1 MVDSGHAWDAV
12 VTTVYDTILSPN
24 NTLDKGALKPANGNT
39 NNGLVPAWCT
49 SSGDSSAAG
58 PFNYQYDSCRTP
70 FRIALDWCWFGE
82 TRAQLYLQKTST
94 FFSGIGAANIVDGY
108 DMNGTRH
115 GQFFTGTGAPT
126 LSQQSASFL
135 GPAGVGAMV
144 SSTYQ
149 TFLNESYTRVAT
161 GQLKV
166 GGAYYD
172 ESWAVMSLL
181 MMTGNFLDYTSIQPA
196 H

>member
-1 MVDSGHAWDAV
+1 MTRSSAQEIRS
-12 VTTVYDTILSPN
+12 TR
-24 NTLDKGALKPANGNT
+24 ALKPANGNT
-39 NNGLVPAWCT
+39 TNGLVPAWCT
-49 SSGDSSAAG
+49 SGGDSSAAG

-82 TRAQLYLQKTST
+82 TRAQLFLQKTSS

-108 DMNGTRH
+108 DLNGMRH

-144 SSTYQ
+144 SATYQ

-172 ESWAVMSLL
+172 ESWATMSLL

>member
-1 MVDSGHAWDAV
+1 LDDIVREQPHRRRHDPSRVDAEVAV
-12 VTTVYDTILSPN
+12 
-24 NTLDKGALKPANGNT
+24 
-39 NNGLVPAWCT
+39 
-49 SSGDSSAAG
+49 
-58 PFNYQYDSCRTP
+58 R
-70 FRIALDWCWFGE
+70 
-82 TRAQLYLQKTST
+82 
-94 FFSGIGAANIVDGY
+94 
-108 DMNGTRH
+108 RH

-144 SSTYQ
+144 SSTCQ
-149 TFLNESYTRVAT
+149 TFINESYARVAT
-161 GQLKV
+161 GQMKI

-181 MMTGNFLDYTSIQPA
+181 MMTSNYLGYASIQPV